1 LKKIILLI
9 ISILIL
15 STPSYADYLVKLNT
29 DITKYDVGDYLLGN
43 WLLVDN
49 LDNLDVAYVQ
59 ENYTY
64 TACDF
69 VTDINV
75 GGKNTP
81 VLLTNTDIM
90 PSDTEPKNNVK
101 IAIIDSGIDLNNKV
115 LSKYIAKAY
124 NVQNK
129 DNSVQDECGHGTHI
143 AGIIT
148 GISNNMILP
157 VKVLNSQGTGKSADI
172 AVGIKWAVDEGAK
185 IINLSLGGTKYD
197 QLMKEAIDYA
207 REQGSI
213 VVCASGNVFGERTT
227 YPACYDNV
235 ISVGAIDKNGEISP
249 FSNRGDKVDV
259 YAFGIANSYDLS
271 GNLVEKEGTSMA
283 CAYVSAE
290 LSLVF

>member
-1 LKKIILLI
+1 MRKLITLFILLT
-9 ISILIL
+9 ILT
-15 STPSYADYLVKLNT
+15 STANAEYLVKLNT
-29 DITKYDVGDYLLGN
+29 DITKFDVGDYLLGN
-43 WLLVDN
+43 WLLVDS

-64 TACDF
+64 TACDIDLDKPA
-69 VTDINV
+69 VI
-75 GGKNTP
+75 
-81 VLLTNTDIM
+81 TNTDM
-90 PSDTEPKNNVK
+90 SDLHTNTEPQNNAK

-115 LSKYIAKAY
+115 LSKYIWKAY

-129 DNSVQDECGHGTHI
+129 DNNVQDECGHGTHI
-143 AGIIT
+143 AGIIA
-148 GISNNMILP
+148 GISNNKILP
-157 VKVLNSQGTGKSADI
+157 VKVLGGNGTGKSADI

-207 REQGSI
+207 RDKGCI
-213 VVCASGNVFGERTT
+213 VVCASGNTYGERTT

-235 ISVGAIDKNGEISP
+235 ISVGAIDKNGQISR

-259 YAFGIANSYDLS
+259 YAFGKANSFDLS
-271 GNLVEKEGTSMA
+271 GNFIEKEGTSMA

>member
-1 LKKIILLI
+1 MRKLITLLILLTT
-9 ISILIL
+9 L
-15 STPSYADYLVKLNT
+15 THTANADYLVKLNT

-69 VTDINV
+69 NLDKPAII
-75 GGKNTP
+75 
-81 VLLTNTDIM
+81 TNTDITS
-90 PSDTEPKNNVK
+90 SDTEPKNNLK

-148 GISNNMILP
+148 NISNNMILP
-157 VKVLNSQGTGKSADI
+157 VKVLDSKGIGKSADI

-197 QLMKEAIDYA
+197 QFMKEAIDYA
-207 REQGSI
+207 RENGSI

-235 ISVGAIDKNGEISP
+235 ISVGAIDKDGNISKY
-249 FSNRGDKVDV
+249 SNRGDKVDI
-259 YAFGIANSYDLS
+259 YAFGDVTSVGLNGEY
-271 GNLVEKEGTSMA
+271 VKKRGTSMA
-283 CAYVSAE
+283 CAIVSAE
-290 LSLVF
+290 LSLIF